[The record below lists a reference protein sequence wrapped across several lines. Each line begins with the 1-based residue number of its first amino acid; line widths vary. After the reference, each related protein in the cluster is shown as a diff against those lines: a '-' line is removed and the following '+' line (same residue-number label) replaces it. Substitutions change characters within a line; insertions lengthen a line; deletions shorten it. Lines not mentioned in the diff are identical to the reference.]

1 MGKIGLQKKQRPGHD
16 GLVRT
21 ASGLD
26 GGMPNLPPNAQP
38 YTAIPPHMQAQMQ
51 NFNFDQVGENQ
62 SMISNTVISE
72 PCTNK
77 RSKPE
82 MASSSQIGL
91 RSVFHQHLRFLS
103 SSQKWTIHEGR
114 RLKVDGHVS
123 NCPNQSGP
131 LSHFNLSRPSTF
143 YPRNHPLPMTVY
155 FDPMVVPFFWKDCS
169 LSYRTVH
176 FDVKICPIMI
186 KTVRFLTDR
195 SISRDRPL

>member
-91 RSVFHQHLRFLS
+91 RSVFFGSPDFFEVL
-103 SSQKWTIHEGR
+103 
-114 RLKVDGHVS
+114 LKGTQWV
-123 NCPNQSGP
+123 
-131 LSHFNLSRPSTF
+131 
-143 YPRNHPLPMTVY
+143 LPM
-155 FDPMVVPFFWKDCS
+155 
-169 LSYRTVH
+169 
-176 FDVKICPIMI
+176 I
-186 KTVRFLTDR
+186 
-195 SISRDRPL
+195 

>member
-16 GLVRT
+16 GIVRT

-91 RSVFHQHLRFLS
+91 RSVFLRFF
-103 SSQKWTIHEGR
+103 
-114 RLKVDGHVS
+114 V
-123 NCPNQSGP
+123 
-131 LSHFNLSRPSTF
+131 
-143 YPRNHPLPMTVY
+143 
-155 FDPMVVPFFWKDCS
+155 
-169 LSYRTVH
+169 
-176 FDVKICPIMI
+176 
-186 KTVRFLTDR
+186 
-195 SISRDRPL
+195 

>member
-16 GLVRT
+16 GIVRT

-91 RSVFHQHLRFLS
+91 RSVFLKFFFEKSKIPDFQNFLD
-103 SSQKWTIHEGR
+103 R
-114 RLKVDGHVS
+114 RDFQTVD
-123 NCPNQSGP
+123 
-131 LSHFNLSRPSTF
+131 
-143 YPRNHPLPMTVY
+143 
-155 FDPMVVPFFWKDCS
+155 FFVENFS
-169 LSYRTVH
+169 PARL
-176 FDVKICPIMI
+176 
-186 KTVRFLTDR
+186 
-195 SISRDRPL
+195 